1 MELLL
6 VSINNEKKRKT
17 VTENQTETGSNAA
30 ESASGSL
37 DIGGLAGVFG
47 TSDHKNIGRL
57 YIFFGLSGGLL
68 ALILNILVRFERIN
82 IGSVGVLDF
91 GSSNQFFQT
100 WSLSRTTLLFFC
112 VLPLLIGLA
121 SYIVPLQVG
130 APSLSFPRA
139 AALAF
144 WAWAIGIMIH
154 VVTVFADGGL
164 GEPDPMSQF
173 AQGMDPEATEL
184 SMLSIA
190 MVVFALLLGTVC
202 VLATIIS
209 QRPQGMTLFEL
220 PLFSWS
226 MLIAGGIWVLAL
238 PVWLS
243 NLAVSWVDFQGADA
257 LRYGAVEN
265 IWEQLSWLWSQPMI
279 FAFAIPV
286 LGIAGDVLPVSLGVP
301 QRKYRVQQ
309 IAIGAMGALSFG
321 AFAQPFFNP
330 DVANQAVFVVM
341 GILIVLPI
349 LVFLGGLVDT
359 SLRGNLSISAHLI
372 LSVVGVLAL
381 LVAAVASAFHVS
393 GPAVGGIQ
401 EINDSWLDGLV
412 SWLRD
417 VQGTVLATAVM
428 EHVLIASVIGIIAGL
443 YYWSPKIFGYQLNRN
458 VGILSALTLLGGL
471 ALSGGSN
478 IINGILDEGDEVYHP
493 SAYEGVWDTNAVEF
507 FNTVGAIGSLLL
519 LAGIGVVILDLTI
532 SVILRKGNDE
542 NAKDPWGGH
551 TLEWAT
557 DSPPPTGN
565 FTDAP
570 VVDNERPLLFPAATG
585 GDEQ

>member
-1 MELLL
+1 M
-6 VSINNEKKRKT
+6 
-17 VTENQTETGSNAA
+17 TENQTETGSNAA

-144 WAWAIGIMIH
+144 WAWVIGIMIH
-154 VVTVFADGGL
+154 VVTVFTDGGL
-164 GEPDPMSQF
+164 GEPDPISQF

-243 NLAVSWVDFQGADA
+243 NLAISWVDFQGADA

-265 IWEQLSWLWSQPMI
+265 IWDQLSWLWSQPMI

-286 LGIAGDVLPVSLGVP
+286 LGIAGDVIPVSSGVP
-301 QRKYRVQQ
+301 QRQYRVQQ

-321 AFAQPFFNP
+321 AFVQPFFNP

-341 GILIVLPI
+341 GILIILPI
-349 LVFLGGLVDT
+349 LVFLGGLADT
-359 SLRGNLSISAHLI
+359 SIRGNLSISAHLI

-393 GPAVGGIQ
+393 GPAIGAIQ
-401 EINDSWLDGLV
+401 EINDSWLDGLI

-443 YYWSPKIFGYQLNRN
+443 YYWAPKIFGYQLNRN

-478 IINGILDEGDEVYHP
+478 IINGILDEGDEVYHL
-493 SAYEGVWDTNAVEF
+493 SAYEGVWDSNAVEF
-507 FNTVGAIGSLLL
+507 FNIVGAIGSILL
-519 LAGIGVVILDLTI
+519 LAGIGLVILDLTI

>member
-1 MELLL
+1 M
-6 VSINNEKKRKT
+6 
-17 VTENQTETGSNAA
+17 TENQTETGSNAA

-144 WAWAIGIMIH
+144 WAWVIGIMIH
-154 VVTVFADGGL
+154 VVTVFTDGGL
-164 GEPDPMSQF
+164 GEPDPISQF

-243 NLAVSWVDFQGADA
+243 NLAISWVDFQGADA

-265 IWEQLSWLWSQPMI
+265 IWDQLSWLWSQPMI

-286 LGIAGDVLPVSLGVP
+286 LGIAGDVIAVSSGVP
-301 QRKYRVQQ
+301 QRQYRVQQ

-321 AFAQPFFNP
+321 AFVQPFFNP

-341 GILIVLPI
+341 GILIILPI
-349 LVFLGGLVDT
+349 LVFLGGLADT
-359 SLRGNLSISAHLI
+359 SIRGNLSISAHLI

-393 GPAVGGIQ
+393 GPAIGAIQ
-401 EINDSWLDGLV
+401 EINDSWLDGLI

-443 YYWSPKIFGYQLNRN
+443 YYWAPKIFGYQLNRN

-478 IINGILDEGDEVYHP
+478 IINGILDEGDEVYHS
-493 SAYEGVWDTNAVEF
+493 SAYEGVWDSNAVEF
-507 FNTVGAIGSLLL
+507 FNIVGAIGSILL
-519 LAGIGVVILDLTI
+519 LAGIGLVILDLTI

>member
-1 MELLL
+1 
-6 VSINNEKKRKT
+6 
-17 VTENQTETGSNAA
+17 
-30 ESASGSL
+30 
-37 DIGGLAGVFG
+37 
-47 TSDHKNIGRL
+47 
-57 YIFFGLSGGLL
+57 
-68 ALILNILVRFERIN
+68 
-82 IGSVGVLDF
+82 
-91 GSSNQFFQT
+91 
-100 WSLSRTTLLFFC
+100 
-112 VLPLLIGLA
+112 
-121 SYIVPLQVG
+121 
-130 APSLSFPRA
+130 
-139 AALAF
+139 
-144 WAWAIGIMIH
+144 MIH
-154 VVTVFADGGL
+154 VVTVFTDGGL
-164 GEPDPMSQF
+164 GEPDPISQF

-243 NLAVSWVDFQGADA
+243 NLAISWVDFQGADA

-265 IWEQLSWLWSQPMI
+265 IWDQLSWLWSQPMI

-286 LGIAGDVLPVSLGVP
+286 LGIAGDVIPVSSGVP
-301 QRKYRVQQ
+301 QRQYRVQQ

-341 GILIVLPI
+341 GILIILPI
-349 LVFLGGLVDT
+349 LVFVGGLADT
-359 SLRGNLSISAHLI
+359 SIRGNLSISAHLI

-393 GPAVGGIQ
+393 GPAIGAIQ
-401 EINDSWLDGLV
+401 EINDSWLDGLI

-443 YYWSPKIFGYQLNRN
+443 YYWAPKIFGYQLNRN

-478 IINGILDEGDEVYHP
+478 IINGILDEGDEVYHS

-507 FNTVGAIGSLLL
+507 FNIVGAIGSLLL
-519 LAGIGVVILDLTI
+519 LAGVGLIILDLTI

-542 NAKDPWGGH
+542 NVKDPWGGH

>member
-1 MELLL
+1 M
-6 VSINNEKKRKT
+6 
-17 VTENQTETGSNAA
+17 TENQTETGSNAA

>member
-1 MELLL
+1 M
-6 VSINNEKKRKT
+6 
-17 VTENQTETGSNAA
+17 TENQTETGSNAA

-144 WAWAIGIMIH
+144 WAWVIGIMIH
-154 VVTVFADGGL
+154 VVTVFTDGGL
-164 GEPDPMSQF
+164 GEPDPISQF

-243 NLAVSWVDFQGADA
+243 NLAISWVDFQGADA

-265 IWEQLSWLWSQPMI
+265 IWDQLSWLWSQPMI

-286 LGIAGDVLPVSLGVP
+286 LGIAGDVIPVSSGVP
-301 QRKYRVQQ
+301 QRQYRVQQ

-321 AFAQPFFNP
+321 AFVQPFFNP

-341 GILIVLPI
+341 GILIILPI
-349 LVFLGGLVDT
+349 LVFLGGLADT
-359 SLRGNLSISAHLI
+359 SIRGNLSISAHLI

-381 LVAAVASAFHVS
+381 LVAAVASAFHDS
-393 GPAVGGIQ
+393 GPAIGAIQ
-401 EINDSWLDGLV
+401 EINDSWLDGLI

-443 YYWSPKIFGYQLNRN
+443 YYWAPKIFGYQLNRN

-478 IINGILDEGDEVYHP
+478 IINGILDEGDEVYHS
-493 SAYEGVWDTNAVEF
+493 SAYEGVWDSNAVEF
-507 FNTVGAIGSLLL
+507 FNIVGAIGSILL
-519 LAGIGVVILDLTI
+519 LAGIGLVILDLTI

-542 NAKDPWGGH
+542 NVKDPWGGH

>member
-1 MELLL
+1 M
-6 VSINNEKKRKT
+6 
-17 VTENQTETGSNAA
+17 TENQTETGSNAA

-144 WAWAIGIMIH
+144 WAWVIGIMIH
-154 VVTVFADGGL
+154 VVTVFTDGGL
-164 GEPDPMSQF
+164 GEPDPISQF

-243 NLAVSWVDFQGADA
+243 NLAISWVDFQGADA

-265 IWEQLSWLWSQPMI
+265 IWDQLSWLWSQPMI

-286 LGIAGDVLPVSLGVP
+286 LGIAGDVIPVSSGVP
-301 QRKYRVQQ
+301 QRQYRVQQ

-321 AFAQPFFNP
+321 AFVQPFFNP

-341 GILIVLPI
+341 GILIILPI
-349 LVFLGGLVDT
+349 LVFLGGLADT
-359 SLRGNLSISAHLI
+359 SIRGNLSISAHLI

-393 GPAVGGIQ
+393 GPAIGAIQ
-401 EINDSWLDGLV
+401 EINDSWLDGLI

-443 YYWSPKIFGYQLNRN
+443 YYWAPKIFGYQLNRN

-478 IINGILDEGDEVYHP
+478 IINGILDEGDEVYHS
-493 SAYEGVWDTNAVEF
+493 SAYEGVWDSNAVEF
-507 FNTVGAIGSLLL
+507 FNIVGAIGSILL
-519 LAGIGVVILDLTI
+519 LAGIGLVILDLTI

-542 NAKDPWGGH
+542 NVKDPWGGH

>member
-1 MELLL
+1 M
-6 VSINNEKKRKT
+6 
-17 VTENQTETGSNAA
+17 TENQTETGSNAA
-30 ESASGSL
+30 DSASGSL

-144 WAWAIGIMIH
+144 WAWVIGIMIH
-154 VVTVFADGGL
+154 VVTVFTDGGL
-164 GEPDPMSQF
+164 GEPDPISQF

-243 NLAVSWVDFQGADA
+243 NLAISWVDFQGADA

-265 IWEQLSWLWSQPMI
+265 IWDQLSWLWSQPMI

-286 LGIAGDVLPVSLGVP
+286 LGIAGDVIPVSSGVP
-301 QRKYRVQQ
+301 QRQYRVQQ

-321 AFAQPFFNP
+321 AFVQPFFNP

-341 GILIVLPI
+341 GILIILPI
-349 LVFLGGLVDT
+349 LVFLGGLADT
-359 SLRGNLSISAHLI
+359 SIRGNLSISAHLI

-381 LVAAVASAFHVS
+381 LVAALASAFHVS
-393 GPAVGGIQ
+393 GPAIGAIQ
-401 EINDSWLDGLV
+401 EINDSWLDGLI

-443 YYWSPKIFGYQLNRN
+443 YYWAPKIFGYQLNRN

-478 IINGILDEGDEVYHP
+478 IINGILDEGDEVYHS
-493 SAYEGVWDTNAVEF
+493 SAYEGVWDSNAVEF
-507 FNTVGAIGSLLL
+507 FNIVGAIGSILL
-519 LAGIGVVILDLTI
+519 LAGIGLVILDLTI

>member
-1 MELLL
+1 M
-6 VSINNEKKRKT
+6 
-17 VTENQTETGSNAA
+17 TENQTETGSNAA

-144 WAWAIGIMIH
+144 WAWVIGIMIH
-154 VVTVFADGGL
+154 VVTVFTDGGL
-164 GEPDPMSQF
+164 GEPDPISQF

-243 NLAVSWVDFQGADA
+243 NLAISWVDFQGADA

-265 IWEQLSWLWSQPMI
+265 IWDQLSWLWSQPMI

-286 LGIAGDVLPVSLGVP
+286 LGIAGDVIPVSSGVP
-301 QRKYRVQQ
+301 QRQYRVQQ

-321 AFAQPFFNP
+321 AFVQPFFNP

-341 GILIVLPI
+341 GILIILPI
-349 LVFLGGLVDT
+349 LVFLGGLADT
-359 SLRGNLSISAHLI
+359 SIRGNLSISAHLI

-393 GPAVGGIQ
+393 GPAIGAIQ
-401 EINDSWLDGLV
+401 EINDSWLDGLI

-428 EHVLIASVIGIIAGL
+428 EHVLIASLIGIIAGL
-443 YYWSPKIFGYQLNRN
+443 YYWAPKIFGYQLNRN

-478 IINGILDEGDEVYHP
+478 IINGILDEGDEGYHS
-493 SAYEGVWDTNAVEF
+493 SAYEGGWDSNAVEF
-507 FNTVGAIGSLLL
+507 FNIVGAIGSILL
-519 LAGIGVVILDLTI
+519 LAGIGLVILDLTI

-570 VVDNERPLLFPAATG
+570 VVDNE
-585 GDEQ
+585 